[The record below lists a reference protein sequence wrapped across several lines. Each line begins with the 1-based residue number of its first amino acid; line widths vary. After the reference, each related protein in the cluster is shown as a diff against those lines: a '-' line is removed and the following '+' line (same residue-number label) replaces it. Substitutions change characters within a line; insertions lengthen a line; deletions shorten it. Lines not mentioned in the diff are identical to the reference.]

1 MDIVFL
7 IVFAAIIIF
16 KLKSVLGTRNDSD
29 NIRQKTL
36 EEFFKNKINEANKTQ
51 TTQSTTDAK
60 IIDITDQITKN
71 NHPQAEF
78 KLNIDVADNVKKELE
93 KINFNEDKFLKG
105 AENAVE
111 MVNDSFSNKDLE
123 TLKEL
128 LTTQVYNNFKKQ
140 IDELSNQNRVL
151 KSSLISFLSN
161 KINDIIVKNKMINI
175 DVVFEMEQINFVED
189 KDGNVIMGS
198 KKKIQKVKEKWTFE
212 KKTGDKTNFWLI
224 KNIEN
229 IAK

>member
-7 IVFAAIIIF
+7 IIFTAVIIF
-16 KLKSVLGTRNDSD
+16 KLKSVLGTRNDND

-36 EEFFKNKINEANKTQ
+36 EEFFKNKIDEANKAKTSQQ
-51 TTQSTTDAK
+51 TNNAQ

-71 NHPQAEF
+71 NKLTEF
-78 KLNIDVADNVKKELE
+78 KLNIDAADNVKKELE

-111 MVNDSFSNKDLE
+111 MINDSFSNKDLE

-128 LTTQVYNNFKKQ
+128 LTAQVYNNFKKQ
-140 IDELSNQNRVL
+140 IDELNNQGRIL

-161 KINDIIVKNKMINI
+161 KIDNIVVKNKNINI
-175 DVVFEMEQINFVED
+175 DVLLEMEQINFVED
-189 KDGNVIMGS
+189 KDGNIIMGS

-229 IAK
+229 ITK

>member
-7 IVFAAIIIF
+7 IIFTAVIIF
-16 KLKSVLGTRNDSD
+16 KLKSVLGTRNDGD
-29 NIRQKTL
+29 NVRQKTL
-36 EEFFKNKINEANKTQ
+36 EEFFKNKIDEANKAKTSQQ
-51 TTQSTTDAK
+51 TSDAK

-71 NHPQAEF
+71 NKSTEF

-111 MVNDSFSNKDLE
+111 MINDSFSNKDLE

-128 LTTQVYNNFKKQ
+128 LTTQVYSNFKKQ
-140 IDELSNQNRVL
+140 IDELNNQNRIL

-161 KINDIIVKNKMINI
+161 KIDNIVVKNKNINI
-175 DVVFEMEQINFVED
+175 DVLFEMEQINFVED
-189 KDGNVIMGS
+189 KDGNIIMGS

-229 IAK
+229 ITK

>member
-7 IVFAAIIIF
+7 IIFTAVIIF
-16 KLKSVLGTRNDSD
+16 KLKSVLGTRNDGD
-29 NIRQKTL
+29 NVRQKTL
-36 EEFFKNKINEANKTQ
+36 EEFFKNKIDEANKAKTSQQ
-51 TTQSTTDAK
+51 TGDAK

-71 NHPQAEF
+71 NKSTEF

-111 MVNDSFSNKDLE
+111 MINDSFSNKDLE

-140 IDELSNQNRVL
+140 IDELNNQNRIL

-161 KINDIIVKNKMINI
+161 KIDNIVVKNKNINI
-175 DVVFEMEQINFVED
+175 DVLFEMEQINFVED
-189 KDGNVIMGS
+189 KDGNIIMGS

-229 IAK
+229 ITK

>member
-7 IVFAAIIIF
+7 IIFTAVIIF
-16 KLKSVLGTRNDSD
+16 KLKSVLGTRNDGD
-29 NIRQKTL
+29 NVRQKTL
-36 EEFFKNKINEANKTQ
+36 EEFFKNKIDEANKAKTSQQ
-51 TTQSTTDAK
+51 TSDAK

-71 NHPQAEF
+71 NKSTEF

-111 MVNDSFSNKDLE
+111 MINDSFSNKDLE

-140 IDELSNQNRVL
+140 IDELNNQNRIL

-161 KINDIIVKNKMINI
+161 KIDNIVVKNKNINI
-175 DVVFEMEQINFVED
+175 DVLFEMEQINFVED
-189 KDGNVIMGS
+189 KDGNIIMGS

-229 IAK
+229 ITK

>member
-7 IVFAAIIIF
+7 IIFTAVIIF
-16 KLKSVLGTRNDSD
+16 KLKSVLGTRNDND

-36 EEFFKNKINEANKTQ
+36 EEFFKNKIDEANKAKTSQQ
-51 TTQSTTDAK
+51 TSDAK

-71 NHPQAEF
+71 NKSTEF
-78 KLNIDVADNVKKELE
+78 KLSADVADNVKKELE

-111 MVNDSFSNKDLE
+111 MINDSFSNKDLE

-140 IDELSNQNRVL
+140 IDELNNQNRIL

-161 KINDIIVKNKMINI
+161 KIDNIVVKNKMINI
-175 DVVFEMEQINFVED
+175 DVLFEMEQINFVED
-189 KDGNVIMGS
+189 KDGNIIMGS

-229 IAK
+229 ITK

>member
-7 IVFAAIIIF
+7 IIFAAIIIF
-16 KLKSVLGTRNDSD
+16 KLKSVLGTRNDGD
-29 NIRQKTL
+29 NVRQKTL
-36 EEFFKNKINEANKTQ
+36 EEFFKNKIDEANKAKTSQQ
-51 TTQSTTDAK
+51 TSDAK

-71 NHPQAEF
+71 NKSTEF

-111 MVNDSFSNKDLE
+111 MINDSFSNKDLE

-140 IDELSNQNRVL
+140 IDELNNQNRIL

-161 KINDIIVKNKMINI
+161 KIDNIVVKNKMINI
-175 DVVFEMEQINFVED
+175 DVLFEMEQINFVED
-189 KDGNVIMGS
+189 RDGNIIMGN
-198 KKKIQKVKEKWTFE
+198 KKKIQKIKEKWTFE
-212 KKTGDKTNFWLI
+212 KKIGDKTNFWLI

-229 IAK
+229 ITK

>member
-7 IVFAAIIIF
+7 IIFTAVIIF
-16 KLKSVLGTRNDSD
+16 KLKSVLGTRNDND

-36 EEFFKNKINEANKTQ
+36 EEFFKNKIDEANKAKTSQQ
-51 TTQSTTDAK
+51 TSDAK

-71 NHPQAEF
+71 NKSTEF

-111 MVNDSFSNKDLE
+111 MINDSFSNKDLE

-140 IDELSNQNRVL
+140 IDELNNQNRIL

-161 KINDIIVKNKMINI
+161 KIDNIVVKNKNINI
-175 DVVFEMEQINFVED
+175 DVLFEMEQINFVED
-189 KDGNVIMGS
+189 KDGNIIMGS

-229 IAK
+229 ITK

>member
-7 IVFAAIIIF
+7 IIFTAVIIF
-16 KLKSVLGTRNDSD
+16 KLKSVLGTRNDND

-36 EEFFKNKINEANKTQ
+36 EEFFKNKIDEANKAKTSQQ
-51 TTQSTTDAK
+51 TSDAK

-71 NHPQAEF
+71 NKSTEF

-111 MVNDSFSNKDLE
+111 MINDSFSNKDLE

-140 IDELSNQNRVL
+140 IDELNNQNRIL

-161 KINDIIVKNKMINI
+161 KIDNIVVKNKNINI
-175 DVVFEMEQINFVED
+175 EVLLEMEQINFVED
-189 KDGNVIMGS
+189 KDGNIIMGS

-229 IAK
+229 ITK

>member
-7 IVFAAIIIF
+7 IIFTAIIIF
-16 KLKSVLGTRNDSD
+16 KLKSVLGTRNDND

-36 EEFFKNKINEANKTQ
+36 EEFFKNKIDEANKAKTSQQ
-51 TTQSTTDAK
+51 TNNAQ

-71 NHPQAEF
+71 NKSTEF

-111 MVNDSFSNKDLE
+111 MINDSFSNKDLE

-140 IDELSNQNRVL
+140 IDELNNQNRIL

-161 KINDIIVKNKMINI
+161 KIDNIVVKNKNINI
-175 DVVFEMEQINFVED
+175 DVLFEMEQINFVED
-189 KDGNVIMGS
+189 KDGNIIMGS

-229 IAK
+229 ITK

>member
-1 MDIVFL
+1 MDILFL
-7 IVFAAIIIF
+7 IIFTAVIIF
-16 KLKSVLGTRNDSD
+16 KLKSVLGTRNDGD
-29 NIRQKTL
+29 NVRQKTL
-36 EEFFKNKINEANKTQ
+36 EEFFKNKIDEANKAKTSQQ
-51 TTQSTTDAK
+51 TSDAK

-71 NHPQAEF
+71 NKSTEF

-111 MVNDSFSNKDLE
+111 MINDSFSNKDLE

-140 IDELSNQNRVL
+140 IDELNNQNRIL

-161 KINDIIVKNKMINI
+161 KIDNIVVKNKNINI
-175 DVVFEMEQINFVED
+175 DVLFEMEQINFVED
-189 KDGNVIMGS
+189 KDGNIIMGS

-229 IAK
+229 ITK

>member
-7 IVFAAIIIF
+7 IIFTAVIIF
-16 KLKSVLGTRNDSD
+16 KLKSVLGTRNDND

-36 EEFFKNKINEANKTQ
+36 EEFFKNKIDEANKTKTSQQ
-51 TTQSTTDAK
+51 TSDAK

-71 NHPQAEF
+71 NKSTEF

-111 MVNDSFSNKDLE
+111 MINDSFSNKDLE

-140 IDELSNQNRVL
+140 IDELNNQNRIL

-161 KINDIIVKNKMINI
+161 KIDNIVVKNKNINI
-175 DVVFEMEQINFVED
+175 DVLFEMEQINFVED
-189 KDGNVIMGS
+189 KDGNIIMGS

-229 IAK
+229 ITK

>member
-7 IVFAAIIIF
+7 IIFTAVIIF
-16 KLKSVLGTRNDSD
+16 KLKSVLGTRNDND

-36 EEFFKNKINEANKTQ
+36 EEFFKNKIDEANKAKTSQQ
-51 TTQSTTDAK
+51 TSDAK

-71 NHPQAEF
+71 NKSTEF

-111 MVNDSFSNKDLE
+111 MINDSFSNKDLE

-140 IDELSNQNRVL
+140 IDELNNQNRIL

-161 KINDIIVKNKMINI
+161 KIDNIVVKNKNINI
-175 DVVFEMEQINFVED
+175 DVLLEMEQINFVED
-189 KDGNVIMGS
+189 KDGNIIMGS
-198 KKKIQKVKEKWTFE
+198 KKKIQKVKEK
-212 KKTGDKTNFWLI
+212 
-224 KNIEN
+224 
-229 IAK
+229 

>member
-7 IVFAAIIIF
+7 IIFTAVIIF
-16 KLKSVLGTRNDSD
+16 KLKSVLGTRNDND

-36 EEFFKNKINEANKTQ
+36 EEFFKNKIDEANKAKTSQQ
-51 TTQSTTDAK
+51 TNNAQ

-71 NHPQAEF
+71 NKSTEF

-111 MVNDSFSNKDLE
+111 MINDSFSNKDLE

-128 LTTQVYNNFKKQ
+128 LTTQIYNNFKKQ
-140 IDELSNQNRVL
+140 IDELNNQNRIL

-161 KINDIIVKNKMINI
+161 KIDNIVVKNKNINI
-175 DVVFEMEQINFVED
+175 DVLFEMEQINFVED
-189 KDGNVIMGS
+189 KDGNIIMGS

-229 IAK
+229 ITK

>member
-7 IVFAAIIIF
+7 IIFTAVIIF
-16 KLKSVLGTRNDSD
+16 KLKSVLGTRNDND

-36 EEFFKNKINEANKTQ
+36 EEFFKNKIDEANKAKTSQQ
-51 TTQSTTDAK
+51 TSDAK

-71 NHPQAEF
+71 NKSTEF

-111 MVNDSFSNKDLE
+111 MINDSFSNKDLE

-140 IDELSNQNRVL
+140 IDELNNQNRIL
-151 KSSLISFLSN
+151 KSSLISIQTNSFSSPWMFTSL
-161 KINDIIVKNKMINI
+161 KRVATY
-175 DVVFEMEQINFVED
+175 V
-189 KDGNVIMGS
+189 S
-198 KKKIQKVKEKWTFE
+198 KRVSSK
-212 KKTGDKTNFWLI
+212 
-224 KNIEN
+224 
-229 IAK
+229 

>member
-7 IVFAAIIIF
+7 IIFTAVIIF
-16 KLKSVLGTRNDSD
+16 KLKSVLGTRNDND

-36 EEFFKNKINEANKTQ
+36 EEFFKNKIDEANKAKTSQQ
-51 TTQSTTDAK
+51 TSDAK

-71 NHPQAEF
+71 NKSTEF

-111 MVNDSFSNKDLE
+111 MINDSFSNKDLE

-140 IDELSNQNRVL
+140 IDELNNQNRIL

-161 KINDIIVKNKMINI
+161 KIDNIVVKNKNINI
-175 DVVFEMEQINFVED
+175 DVLLEMEQINFVED
-189 KDGNVIMGS
+189 KDGNIIMGS

-229 IAK
+229 ITK

>member
-1 MDIVFL
+1 MDILFL
-7 IVFAAIIIF
+7 IIFTAVIIF
-16 KLKSVLGTRNDSD
+16 KLKSVLGTRNDGD
-29 NIRQKTL
+29 NVRQKTL
-36 EEFFKNKINEANKTQ
+36 EEFFKNKIDEANKAKTSQQ
-51 TTQSTTDAK
+51 TSDAK

-71 NHPQAEF
+71 NKSTEF

-111 MVNDSFSNKDLE
+111 MINDSFSNKDLE

-140 IDELSNQNRVL
+140 IDELNNQGRIL

-161 KINDIIVKNKMINI
+161 KIDNIVVKNKNINI
-175 DVVFEMEQINFVED
+175 DVLFEMEQINFVED

-229 IAK
+229 ITK

>member
-7 IVFAAIIIF
+7 IIFAAIIIF
-16 KLKSVLGTRNDSD
+16 KLKSVLGTRNDGD
-29 NIRQKTL
+29 NVRQKTL
-36 EEFFKNKINEANKTQ
+36 EEFFKNKIDEANKAKTFQQ
-51 TTQSTTDAK
+51 TSDAK

-71 NHPQAEF
+71 NKSTEF

-111 MVNDSFSNKDLE
+111 MINDSFSNKDLE

-140 IDELSNQNRVL
+140 IDELNNQNRIL

-161 KINDIIVKNKMINI
+161 KIDNIVVKNKMINI
-175 DVVFEMEQINFVED
+175 DVLFEMEQINFVED
-189 KDGNVIMGS
+189 RDGNIIMGN
-198 KKKIQKVKEKWTFE
+198 KKKIQKIKEKWTFE
-212 KKTGDKTNFWLI
+212 KKIGDKTNFWLI

-229 IAK
+229 ITK

>member
-7 IVFAAIIIF
+7 IIFTAVIIF
-16 KLKSVLGTRNDSD
+16 KLKSVLGTRNDND

-36 EEFFKNKINEANKTQ
+36 EEFFKNKIDEANKVKTSQQ
-51 TTQSTTDAK
+51 TNNAQ

-71 NHPQAEF
+71 NKSTEF

-111 MVNDSFSNKDLE
+111 MINDSFSNKDLE

-140 IDELSNQNRVL
+140 IDELSNQNRIL

-161 KINDIIVKNKMINI
+161 KIDNIVVKNKNINI
-175 DVVFEMEQINFVED
+175 DVLFEMEQINFVED
-189 KDGNVIMGS
+189 KDGNIIMGS

-229 IAK
+229 ITK

>member
-1 MDIVFL
+1 MDVVFL
-7 IVFAAIIIF
+7 IIFTAIIIF

-36 EEFFKNKINEANKTQ
+36 EEFFKNKIDEANKTKISQQ
-51 TTQSTTDAK
+51 TGDAQ
-60 IIDITDQITKN
+60 IIDITDQIIKSNKST
-71 NHPQAEF
+71 EF
-78 KLNIDVADNVKKELE
+78 KLSTDVADNVKKELE

-140 IDELSNQNRVL
+140 IDELSNQNRIL

-161 KINDIIVKNKMINI
+161 KIDNIAIKNKMINV
-175 DVVFEMEQINFVED
+175 DVLFEMEQINFVED

-229 IAK
+229 ITK

>member
-7 IVFAAIIIF
+7 IIFTAVIIF
-16 KLKSVLGTRNDSD
+16 KLKSVLGTRNDND

-36 EEFFKNKINEANKTQ
+36 EEFFKNKIDEANKAKTFQQ
-51 TTQSTTDAK
+51 TSDAK

-71 NHPQAEF
+71 NKSTEF

-111 MVNDSFSNKDLE
+111 MINDSFSNKDLE

-140 IDELSNQNRVL
+140 IDELNNQNRIL

-161 KINDIIVKNKMINI
+161 KIDNIVVKNKNINI
-175 DVVFEMEQINFVED
+175 DVLFEMEQINFVED
-189 KDGNVIMGS
+189 KDGNIIMGS

-229 IAK
+229 ITK

>member
-7 IVFAAIIIF
+7 IIFTAVIIF
-16 KLKSVLGTRNDSD
+16 KLKSVLGTRNDGD
-29 NIRQKTL
+29 NVRQKTL
-36 EEFFKNKINEANKTQ
+36 EEFFKNKIDEANKAKTSQQ
-51 TTQSTTDAK
+51 TSDAK

-71 NHPQAEF
+71 NKSTEF

-111 MVNDSFSNKDLE
+111 MINDSFSNKDLE

-140 IDELSNQNRVL
+140 IDELNNQGRIL

-161 KINDIIVKNKMINI
+161 KIDNIVVKNKNINI
-175 DVVFEMEQINFVED
+175 DVLFEMEQINFVED
-189 KDGNVIMGS
+189 KDGNIIMGS

-229 IAK
+229 ITK

>member
-7 IVFAAIIIF
+7 IIFAAIIIF
-16 KLKSVLGTRNDSD
+16 KLKSVLGTRNDGD
-29 NIRQKTL
+29 NVRQKTL
-36 EEFFKNKINEANKTQ
+36 EEFFKNKIDEANKAKTSQQ
-51 TTQSTTDAK
+51 TNNAQ

-71 NHPQAEF
+71 NKLTEF

-111 MVNDSFSNKDLE
+111 MINDSFSNKDLE

-128 LTTQVYNNFKKQ
+128 LTAQVYNNFKKQ
-140 IDELSNQNRVL
+140 IDELNNQGRIL

-161 KINDIIVKNKMINI
+161 KIDNIVVKNKMINI
-175 DVVFEMEQINFVED
+175 DVLFEMEQINFVED
-189 KDGNVIMGS
+189 RDGNIIMGN
-198 KKKIQKVKEKWTFE
+198 KKKIQKIKEKWTFE
-212 KKTGDKTNFWLI
+212 KKIGDKTNFWLI

-229 IAK
+229 ITK